1 MTQWLAGI
9 DEAGYGPRLGPMVVA
24 MATLKCE
31 EEISAIDP
39 WKQLAPLIGEAGRKK
54 SDVISIADS
63 KKLHRSG
70 TGDLSRLEE
79 GVLSFVAVEKG
90 SLPRTFRELID
101 HCTQG
106 RSDYL
111 DQYPWYRG
119 FDLELPH
126 SCAAMNLNGKI
137 RRLERQLDRASIQ
150 AGEVRAIPLEV
161 REFNSEVIAHGS
173 KGKVDA
179 WAMGRFLKWLWLQKD
194 RQQIDA
200 WADRLGGTERYGP
213 LLIPLFDDSHFKILE
228 QNRDRQS
235 YRATSSDGDRVLRV
249 HFRKDC
255 EQFSFCTALASMT
268 AKYLR
273 ELHMVL
279 LNRWWSTHVT
289 NLKPTAGYPQ
299 DAGRFIGEV
308 EAARK
313 DLGIESSLLVRSR

>member
-1 MTQWLAGI
+1 MTHWLAGL
-9 DEAGYGPRLGPMVVA
+9 DEAGYGPKLGPMVVA
-24 MATLKCE
+24 MTTLNCDQP
-31 EEISAIDP
+31 ISALDP
-39 WKQLAPLIGEAGRKK
+39 WKLLAPLIGEAGRKV

-63 KKLHRSG
+63 KKLHRPG

-79 GVLSFVAVEKG
+79 GVLSFVAVERG
-90 SLPRTFRELID
+90 SMPGSFRELID

-106 RSDYL
+106 RSSYL

-119 FDLELPH
+119 IDLELPY
-126 SCAAMNLNGKI
+126 SCSAINLTGKV
-137 RRLERQLDRASIQ
+137 RRLERLLDRVSIQ
-150 AGEVRAIPLEV
+150 VGEVRAIPLEV
-161 REFNSEVIAHGS
+161 REFNSEVMTHGS

-194 RQQIDA
+194 RQVIEA

-213 LLIPLFDDSHFKILE
+213 LLIPLFNDSRFKILE

-235 YRATSSDGDRVLRV
+235 YRATSSDGDRVLKV

-289 NLKPTAGYPQ
+289 DLKPTAGYPQ
-299 DAGRFIGEV
+299 DARRFIGEV
-308 EAARK
+308 EEARK